1 MKNLKNQNITLV
13 NSDQAFDRAIASGRL
28 STDITEDNY
37 AGDYMYMQTQDGV
50 DQFKNRLT
58 RVYLGYEPWE
68 DGDSGNYWKGKS

>member
-1 MKNLKNQNITLV
+1 MEKNQNITLV

-28 STDITEDNY
+28 STDITDDNY

>member
-1 MKNLKNQNITLV
+1 MKNQNITLV

>member
-28 STDITEDNY
+28 STDITDDNY

>member
-1 MKNLKNQNITLV
+1 MKNQNITLV

-28 STDITEDNY
+28 STDITDDNY

>member
-1 MKNLKNQNITLV
+1 MEKNDNIILV
-13 NSDQAFDRAIASGRL
+13 DPDQAFDRAIACGRL
-28 STDITEDNY
+28 SADATDDNF

>member
-1 MKNLKNQNITLV
+1 MEKNDNIILGDP
-13 NSDQAFDRAIASGRL
+13 DQAFDRAIASGRL
-28 STDITEDNY
+28 STDITDDNY

>member
-1 MKNLKNQNITLV
+1 MKNQNITLV

-28 STDITEDNY
+28 STDATDDNF

>member
-1 MKNLKNQNITLV
+1 MEKNDNITLV

-28 STDITEDNY
+28 STDITDDNY

-68 DGDSGNYWKGKS
+68 DGDSGNYWKGKSWP